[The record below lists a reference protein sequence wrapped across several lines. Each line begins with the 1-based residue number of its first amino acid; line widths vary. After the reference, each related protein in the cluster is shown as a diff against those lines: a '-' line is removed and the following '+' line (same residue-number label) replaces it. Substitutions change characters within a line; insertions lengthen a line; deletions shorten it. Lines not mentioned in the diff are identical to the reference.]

1 MATRR
6 RSTDAAVARGRA
18 AADLVRRELRT
29 GRLDRNL
36 SGTDVAVALGM
47 SAAQYS
53 RLERGLTR
61 TLSIELA
68 TVALD
73 AVGLELAVRV
83 YPGGPPVRD
92 RAQSSLLDRLRG
104 RCHAVIRILT
114 EVGMPIAG
122 DLRAWDAVLVAP
134 SWRHRVELETR
145 PRDYQALIRRINLK
159 ARDSGDVGGVSLVL
173 LDSRHNRDFV
183 RIHEAALATT
193 FPVPASVALAALRAG
208 SDPGAGSVIL
218 L

>member
-6 RSTDAAVARGRA
+6 RCATDALEHGRA
-18 AADLVRRELRT
+18 AADLVRRELRA

-36 SGTDVAVALGM
+36 SGRDVGASIGL
-47 SAAQYS
+47 SPAQYS
-53 RLERGLTR
+53 RLERGVTE
-61 TLSIELA
+61 TLPIELA
-68 TVALD
+68 TAALD
-73 AVGLELAVRV
+73 SVGLRLVVRV

-92 RAQSSLLDRLRG
+92 RSHSSMLDRLRG
-104 RCHAVIRILT
+104 RCHSVIRILT
-114 EVGMPIAG
+114 EVGMPIPG

-134 SWRHRVELETR
+134 TWRHRVELETR
-145 PRDYQALIRRINLK
+145 PGDYQALARRISLK
-159 ARDSGDVGGVSLVL
+159 ARDSGDIGGVSLVL

-183 RIHEAALATT
+183 KLHEAALAAM

>member
-1 MATRR
+1 MTTRR
-6 RSTDAAVARGRA
+6 RAEREAATRGRA
-18 AADLVRRELRT
+18 AADLVRRELRA

-36 SGTDVAVALGM
+36 AGRDVAAAIGL
-47 SAAQYS
+47 SPAQYS
-53 RLERGLTR
+53 RLERGLTD

-83 YPGGPPVRD
+83 YPGGPPIRD
-92 RAQSSLLDRLRG
+92 RAHTSLLDRLRG
-104 RCHAVIRILT
+104 RCHQSIRVLT
-114 EVGMPIAG
+114 EVGMPIPG

-134 SWRHRVELETR
+134 TWRHRVELETR
-145 PRDYQALIRRINLK
+145 PRDYQAHGSADRPQGPRQW
-159 ARDSGDVGGVSLVL
+159 RVGGVSLVL

-183 RIHEAALATT
+183 HLHHAALAAA

-208 SDPGAGSVIL
+208 TDPGAGSVIL